1 MTPTIGSLI
10 EWRRGNGK
18 VSRMVVDL
26 IHRDAED
33 IWLFGSWGTSWAAV
47 NQKFVLSVRRTS

>member
-1 MTPTIGSLI
+1 MTPTIGSTI
-10 EWRRGNGK
+10 EWRRANGK

-26 IHRDAED
+26 IHRDGED

-47 NQKFVLSVRRTS
+47 NQKFVLGVKSKV